1 MKTSENITK
10 TFIIKAKVT
19 KVTVKNIPV
28 MNDWNQ
34 VETYRT
40 TVTIKHE
47 VEQLNPLDFKD
58 ADAIADFVGQIDFD
72 DPNMKLDLDEQ
83 VEGKKSE

>member
-10 TFIIKAKVT
+10 TFIIKDKVT
-19 KVTVKNIPV
+19 KVTVKNKPV

-34 VETYRT
+34 VETYKT

-72 DPNMKLDLDEQ
+72 DPNLKLDLDEQ
-83 VEGKKSE
+83 IEGKKSE